1 VSWIDQVKGR
11 KKLGLLL
18 KRKLTY
24 CSQNISIISWIAEE
38 LLAFKKD
45 CATWSQSA
53 SRNLLRAA
61 KTCGMPELSADG
73 C

>member
-1 VSWIDQVKGR
+1 MR
-11 KKLGLLL
+11 TFLKKKTKLLL
-18 KRKLTY
+18 LNYQRNFY
-24 CSQNISIISWIAEE
+24 ISEE

-53 SRNLLRAA
+53 SRNLLRAE
-61 KTCGMPELSADG
+61 KTCSIPELSVDG